1 MLDYYHEH
9 GLWEARKT
17 EEGKYLAVQTKL
29 PNKQYDELK
38 QAVNLMNRYGYYLE
52 NAWDEKLKKLGVSEE
67 NIAWFK
73 SIPKAKEH

>member
-38 QAVNLMNRYGYYLE
+38 QAVNLMNRYGYY
-52 NAWDEKLKKLGVSEE
+52 
-67 NIAWFK
+67 
-73 SIPKAKEH
+73 